1 MILLMLHIDEFQNKY
16 GKICVRSVL
25 LMLHYWKFSHEAD
38 RHKGVYS
45 LINTEIWRGHWCT
58 VATSKVANSFE
69 FADAW
74 LYKFHSD
81 KIWSFILVLFLK
93 LNCQF
98 LANFDQKFLFIQFAF
113 KKLPTSLCCLCF
125 LLLYICL
132 VKYFSSLIMYYN
144 HC

>member
-1 MILLMLHIDEFQNKY
+1 MNFRTNM
-16 GKICVRSVL
+16 V
-25 LMLHYWKFSHEAD
+25 KFVFVQCYSCYTFESLAM
-38 RHKGVYS
+38 KLIGIKESS

-58 VATSKVANSFE
+58 VATSKVANSFV
-69 FADAW
+69 FADAR
-74 LYKFHSD
+74 LYKFHSE

-98 LANFDQKFLFIQFAF
+98 LANFDHKFLFIQFAF
-113 KKLPTSLCCLCF
+113 KKIPTSLCCLCF